1 MIRAVLLDLDDTLL
15 DTNMDL
21 FIPVYFEALSRKMNE
36 YLPPDDMI
44 NLVLEGTKEMIQ
56 NGDSSKTN
64 KEVFD
69 DYFYPRL
76 SHPASVVR
84 PVIDSFYDEQFPM
97 LKKYT
102 RPIPIARDFV
112 SELFKWG
119 CQVVIATNPLFPA
132 RAIEHRIDWAGLSDF
147 SFSLITTYENSH
159 FCKPDPKYYQEI
171 LNKLDVEPEEAIMIG
186 NDLQN
191 DIEPAKEAGLH
202 NYWIGNDRGELQG
215 SLEKCFEWIRFG
227 GLTKL

>member
-15 DTNMDL
+15 DTNMDQ
-21 FIPVYFEALSRKMNE
+21 FIPVYFDALSRKMKD
-36 YLPPDDMI
+36 YLPPKDMI

-56 NGDSSKTN
+56 NRDSSKTN

-69 DYFYPRL
+69 GYFYPRL
-76 SHPASVVR
+76 EYPASVVQ
-84 PVIDSFYDEQFPM
+84 PVIDSFYEDQFPI

-102 RPIPIARDFV
+102 SPIPIAREFV
-112 SELFKWG
+112 SELLKWG

-159 FCKPDPKYYQEI
+159 FCKPDPNYFKEI
-171 LNKLDVEPEEAIMIG
+171 LTKLNVEPEETIMIG
-186 NDLQN
+186 NDLEN
-191 DIEPAKEAGLH
+191 DIKPAKEAGLH
-202 NYWIGNDRGELQG
+202 AYWINNNQGELQG
-215 SLEKCFEWIRFG
+215 SLEKCFEWVRFG
-227 GLTKL
+227 GFTKL